1 MNPSV
6 LDGVLAFLGG
16 IPLSLVGGALLALLV
31 FGFVAFGDRVA
42 DRLASVDDATQE
54 LLIDDT

>member
-31 FGFVAFGDRVA
+31 FGFVAFGDKVA

>member
-1 MNPSV
+1 MNPSGLDSV
-6 LDGVLAFLGG
+6 LRIIGSL
-16 IPLSLVGGALLALLV
+16 PLSLVGGALLAVLV

-42 DRLASVDDATQE
+42 DRLASVDDTTQE